1 MHGRGCEYEPTTG
14 NVTYRGN
21 GLHRPRNGRSWIPT
35 HSDTYADEENR
46 NLRVVDGELILRS
59 QVERDAIVAS
69 DVKSRRDRMF
79 ADTLKE
85 PAWLSVIQWMGAEH
99 GKTPETVIAEL
110 KAIFVRSYED

>member
-1 MHGRGCEYEPTTG
+1 
-14 NVTYRGN
+14 
-21 GLHRPRNGRSWIPT
+21 
-35 HSDTYADEENR
+35 
-46 NLRVVDGELILRS
+46 
-59 QVERDAIVAS
+59 
-69 DVKSRRDRMF
+69 MF